1 MNCIT
6 YIVCSLQFMTYI
18 HQRFKCLPSP
28 QPEGTVQTI
37 DHQPERL
44 KSRETT
50 DSHSSKSGAIEGL
63 QVVEHDK
70 ESIYQYCGRVYTRKE
85 VNDYRVHFVITK
97 NLDAHRTVS
106 VPLRTLI

>member
-1 MNCIT
+1 
-6 YIVCSLQFMTYI
+6 MTYI

-28 QPEGTVQTI
+28 QPEGTVQTT

-50 DSHSSKSGAIEGL
+50 DSQPSKSGAIEGL
-63 QVVEHDK
+63 QIVEHDK
-70 ESIYQYCGRVYTRKE
+70 ESIYQYCGRIYTSKE

-97 NLDAHRTVS
+97 NLDAHCTVS